1 MQQCIEPTGKTL
13 MVTARRR
20 RRSWCAWCGSNG
32 SARQC
37 KRESAPCSDAS
48 SRQRPTGERIAVGT
62 GHLHAARPTGPAG
75 GQVTWVT
82 VEAWHAQRGR
92 RRTFCVPTACTR
104 PSWISMKKYSG
115 MRRNMSASYVSVV
128 QTLARGEGTG
138 SFRGPRP
145 SVIDSAAGREL
156 VEAEAGPAA
165 WMNGERSTCV
175 T

>member
-20 RRSWCAWCGSNG
+20 RRSWCARCMSNG

-115 MRRNMSASYVSVV
+115 MRRIYVSVIC
-128 QTLARGEGTG
+128 QRRSNL
-138 SFRGPRP
+138 GPRRRHWQLP
-145 SVIDSAAGREL
+145 RPETVGDRFGGREG
-156 VEAEAGPAA
+156 ACG
-165 WMNGERSTCV
+165 G
-175 T
+175 